1 MVLQELRSKL
11 TLFAIPVVVAVSD
24 LIVKQYRDISCRR
37 LGVIVL
43 ALKFGDLLLEG
54 GLVLFRQRRGGDLDF
69 LSS

>member
-1 MVLQELRSKL
+1 MVLQELRPKL

-37 LGVIVL
+37 LGVIIL
-43 ALKFGDLLLEG
+43 ALKFGNLLLKG
-54 GLVLFRQRRGGDLDF
+54 GLVLFRQCRGGDLDF